1 MPKRLTPRDIVFGQS
16 YFCGTGKDCCVVTAV
31 QPCALIKGN
40 ILIEC
45 QGETKSVPAS
55 SLEKNNFKTEWA
67 VSRWHPLARIVK
79 EAAAENNQK
88 FSWLDY

>member
-16 YFCGTGKDCCVVTAV
+16 YFCGTGKDCRVVLALRLCPEVSGNVLVEYQGAV
-31 QPCALIKGN
+31 Q
-40 ILIEC
+40 
-45 QGETKSVPAS
+45 SVLAS